1 MSLRLVILVSG
12 RGTNLAAVR
21 AAIVE
26 GSLDATIELV
36 VCNHADAPALAVAEG
51 LPVAVLLARD
61 YATRALWDTV
71 LAEAVVRAA
80 PHVVLL
86 AGFDRLVGAPLLQA
100 FPDAVLNL
108 HPSLL
113 PAFPGRHAI
122 RDTLAYG
129 VTETGAT
136 VHLVDLG
143 MDTGPIV
150 AQASVP
156 VFLSDDEA
164 SLAARIRE
172 QEHDLVVAVLQEYA
186 FDAVRVLRIPGYR
199 PRVFSRFNRSTGEPG
214 AKA

>member
-1 MSLRLVILVSG
+1 MSLRLVVLVSG
-12 RGTNLAAVR
+12 RGTNLGAIR
-21 AAIVE
+21 AAIAE
-26 GSLDATIELV
+26 GVLDATIALV

-51 LPVAVLLARD
+51 LPIAVLLERD
-61 YATRALWDTV
+61 YGSRALWDTV

-80 PHVVLL
+80 PHLVVL
-86 AGFDRLVGAPLLQA
+86 AGFDRLVGPPLLEA

-129 VTETGAT
+129 VTRSGVTL
-136 VHLVDLG
+136 HLVDGG

-156 VFLSDDEA
+156 VFLSDDEV

-172 QEHDLVVAVLQEYA
+172 QEHDLLVAVLQEYA
-186 FDAVRVLRIPGYR
+186 FDAVRVLRIPGLR
-199 PRVFSRFNRSTGEPG
+199 PRVLSRFSRPFEPEPS
-214 AKA
+214 A